1 MLKIKSLKI
10 IHYPKSGTKIVR
22 VRNCLKRRETMTTTT
37 IVSMNFIWVYW
48 RLPQL
53 QKEARKVLNF
63 SACVYWSVRSSGPDV
78 VRQFVQMHPHARN
91 MNHLAKWKCVSCRAI
106 FGINRS
112 HIAFYSTRTQFQLNY
127 STARNGIIR
136 SQAQLHC
143 LNFMKC
149 NDWANKSARL
159 LHSDC
164 VSMDPSVAVGPF
176 CLSQPFYSMSF
187 LWKKGCWKMNLSLPV
202 FVFLTDL
209 LPRLRYYRQR
219 GWSRGT

>member
-1 MLKIKSLKI
+1 MPLDFLIIQRALRPSISFRMLKIKSLKI

-37 IVSMNFIWVYW
+37 IVSMNFIWVYR
-48 RLPQL
+48 RLRLQL

-112 HIAFYSTRTQFQLNY
+112 HIAFYSTRTQL
-127 STARNGIIR
+127 
-136 SQAQLHC
+136 
-143 LNFMKC
+143 K
-149 NDWANKSARL
+149 L
-159 LHSDC
+159 LHSLERNNQE
-164 VSMDPSVAVGPF
+164 PSPTPLLEF
-176 CLSQPFYSMSF
+176 HEMQWLS
-187 LWKKGCWKMNLSLPV
+187 
-202 FVFLTDL
+202 
-209 LPRLRYYRQR
+209 
-219 GWSRGT
+219 